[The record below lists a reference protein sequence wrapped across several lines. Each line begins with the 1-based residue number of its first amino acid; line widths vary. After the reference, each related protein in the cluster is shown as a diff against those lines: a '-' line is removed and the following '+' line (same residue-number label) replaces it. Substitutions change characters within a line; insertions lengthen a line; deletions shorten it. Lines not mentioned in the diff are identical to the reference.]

1 MRIPTLATVIQHS
14 IGSINHSRKEKYINE
29 IQIRKKEV
37 KLSLCVGN
45 KIIYIENSK
54 ATTRKLLELIN
65 ELSIVSGYKINIS
78 IIYINKLRATS
89 YGPSLWLACLGH
101 MSWCCSQAGIFSFVL
116 TFEVLFSY
124 PSDTP

>member
-1 MRIPTLATVIQHS
+1 MRMPTLATVIQHS
-14 IGSINHSRKEKYINE
+14 IGSINHRRQEKYING

-37 KLSLCVGN
+37 KLSLFEGN
-45 KIIYIENSK
+45 KIIYIEKSK
-54 ATTRKLLELIN
+54 ATTRKQLELIN
-65 ELSIVSGYKINIS
+65 ELSKVSGYKINIS

-116 TFEVLFSY
+116 TFEVLFFLS
-124 PSDTP
+124 